1 MYIWIIKIA
10 IDVAKTSHLTSYK
23 FNDLSTH
30 FIQNL
35 SIIGDYL
42 LRNDVYAEMYM
53 PRNHDKRR
61 DPMQ

>member
-42 LRNDVYAEMYM
+42 LRNDVFL
-53 PRNHDKRR
+53 DKAYELSTYKNWLIE
-61 DPMQ
+61 

>member
-42 LRNDVYAEMYM
+42 LRNDVFL
-53 PRNHDKRR
+53 DKTYELSTYKNWLIE
-61 DPMQ
+61 